1 MSTDDKEKKELYA
14 LGKELFDEIDMNKIY
29 EGAIWLDKEVK
40 RLSNQ
45 KKYDGIQ
52 GNPPKWIAGPLKKEF
67 KAVRRFLL
75 RWYGPPDPIQPCL
88 SCNADKFQ
96 LKVEILCCLDCGNTV
111 RFKPPA
117 HEMILRYM
125 FARKNLLGFVN
136 EKNPPKSVRP
146 DVCPAE
152 LFVKIDTLNYIFDLS
167 QREEEDGPKKF
178 LGEDAF
184 DAIGELVRSE
194 DGRKAAKGKAGHK
207 GALRIALERLIE
219 YLSVKNLDSLLEGI
233 EGAIDDK
240 SLDES
245 LLEVITQDP
254 DSVKISPMIDLYY
267 AEVNPIDIYPERLDR
282 DKKFFL
288 YKERRGRKI
297 KKIGFKRLG
306 AIIKEIIKEN
316 PSPKK

>member
-1 MSTDDKEKKELYA
+1 MSADDKEKKELYD
-14 LGKELFDEIDMNKIY
+14 LEKELFDKVDMNKIY
-29 EGAIWLDKEVK
+29 EGAIWLGKEVE
-40 RLSNQ
+40 RLSN
-45 KKYDGIQ
+45 KKQYDGIQ
-52 GNPPKWIAGPLKKEF
+52 GNPPEWIADPLKKEYR
-67 KAVRRFLL
+67 AIRRSLL
-75 RWYGPPDPIQPCL
+75 RWYGPPDPIQDCL
-88 SCNADKFQ
+88 LCNKDSVQ
-96 LKVEILCCLDCGNTV
+96 LKNGIWSCQDCGAKV
-111 RFKPPA
+111 KSKPPA
-117 HEMILRYM
+117 HEKILGYM
-125 FARKNLLGFVN
+125 RARKILLGVFKEEN
-136 EKNPPKSVRP
+136 APEFVRP

-152 LFVKIDTLNYIFDLS
+152 LFYEVDTLNYIFDLS
-167 QREEEDGPKKF
+167 QLEKEVGSKIF

-184 DAIGELVRSE
+184 DAVGELVRSE
-194 DGRKAAKGKAGHK
+194 GGRKAAKGKAGHK

-219 YLSVKNLDSLLEGI
+219 YLSVKNLDSLLEVI
-233 EGAIDDK
+233 EGAIDDQ